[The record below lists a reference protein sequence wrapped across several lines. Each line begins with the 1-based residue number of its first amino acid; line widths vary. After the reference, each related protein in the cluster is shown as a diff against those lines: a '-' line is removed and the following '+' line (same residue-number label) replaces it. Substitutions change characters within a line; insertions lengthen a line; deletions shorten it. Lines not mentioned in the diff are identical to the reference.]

1 MEHKR
6 VEPPPVYRMKPE
18 TKRQIWLQIWLP
30 FILGVLVLMGIVTG
44 LVLTRAGTTSAWA
57 DAALVFLLLPILLVG
72 MIVIVGIG
80 ILVYFVG
87 KLARRVP
94 GPLRMADDKMQ
105 QVEVIVRR
113 VSGQMVKPFIHLP
126 ASWASVQ
133 AAVENILSIFR
144 AE

>member
-105 QVEVIVRR
+105 QVEGIVRR